1 MTPNL
6 PGFYYDR
13 ERRRYFRISEN
24 QSIST
29 TGTTNQ
35 YRKDNIK
42 RQCVEENYDKKFYM
56 IKNVSKHYK
65 SISLVF

>member
-42 RQCVEENYDKKFYM
+42 RQCVEENYDKKIFYD
-56 IKNVSKHYK
+56 
-65 SISLVF
+65 